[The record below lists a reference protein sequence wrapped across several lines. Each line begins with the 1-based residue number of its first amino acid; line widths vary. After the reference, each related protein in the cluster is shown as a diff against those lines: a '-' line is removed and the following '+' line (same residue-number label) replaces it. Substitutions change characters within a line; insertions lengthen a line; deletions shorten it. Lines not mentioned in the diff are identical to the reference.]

1 MKKFVKGCV
10 VEDDNHFEVGDVNRF
25 QNDWGLPEMQIW
37 ISHQVQTNLNRN
49 RLFALSSKLAK
60 KNESLLFSLNPYIF
74 IYHVPKRSLALIV
87 AV

>member
-1 MKKFVKGCV
+1 MKIRPIERCK
-10 VEDDNHFEVGDVNRF
+10 ESERLDEGDVNRF
-25 QNDWGLPEMQIW
+25 QNHWGLPEMQIW